1 MNVLH
6 WIELE
11 FGSPSLDD
19 WLSSYIWLDG
29 AFELQQAGGKENRTW
44 AGSAHGKDAITA
56 GLTLTGV
63 QESIKETHMLHS
75 LMQQG
80 KFS

>member
-1 MNVLH
+1 MSVLH

-29 AFELQQAGGKENRTW
+29 AFELQQAGGRDNNMDMGCVCSWKR
-44 AGSAHGKDAITA
+44 
-56 GLTLTGV
+56 
-63 QESIKETHMLHS
+63 
-75 LMQQG
+75 
-80 KFS
+80 